1 MKKNLKLPTILGIIV
16 LVFGVV
22 AGVFLINSRQVFK
35 IGANVA
41 AVPKNVR
48 VSNITN
54 DSITVTWTTDIA
66 SKGFVKWGKSELSL
80 GKVALEDES
89 EANIVHSTNIV
100 GIETGSSIYFKINSG
115 GKDYDNQ
122 GIAWQ
127 AETLSN
133 KVNSNSNQ
141 IASGTIL
148 NPDGS
153 TPARAVVYLT
163 INGGVASALTSSEG
177 NFVVPVSTYFET
189 IVDTSPIEIT
199 VQGGTNGTTQ
209 AVIYLKSIKFI
220 PTMILGRSY
229 DFRSAE
235 INNSNQ
241 QPESSLTIPEAIGV
255 SSRFE
260 VTRSTEEK
268 ETVSTLS
275 IESVD
280 EGEII
285 TTVDPEFFG
294 SAPAGSAIE
303 IKVESEL
310 QTATVATD
318 SKGKWSWSPP
328 NDLEVGEH
336 KLTASFRDANGI
348 LRTITRTFIVSASEG
363 PAFESTPS
371 ATPVNTTVPTA
382 TATAMA
388 TSISTSSATPKTAT
402 GTPMPTPET
411 GSLTPTLGLLLMGF
425 GIILSSIFV
434 YKKSNVY

>member
-48 VSNITN
+48 ISNITN

-100 GIETGSSIYFKINSG
+100 GIETGSSIYFKINSD

-127 AETLSN
+127 SQTLNS

-163 INGGVASALTSSEG
+163 INGNVASALTSSEG
-177 NFVVPVSTYFET
+177 NFVVPMSTYFET

-199 VQGGTNGTTQ
+199 VQGGPNGTTQ

-241 QPESSLTIPEAIGV
+241 QPESSLTIPEAIEA

-260 VTRSTEEK
+260 VTRSSEEK

-275 IESVD
+275 IESID

-310 QTATVATD
+310 QTATIATD
-318 SKGKWSWSPP
+318 SKGKWSWNPP
-328 NDLEVGEH
+328 NDLEAGEH

-348 LRTITRTFIVSASEG
+348 LRTITRTFVVSAAEG

-371 ATPVNTTVPTA
+371 ATPINTTVPTA
-382 TATAMA
+382 SATATA

-411 GSLTPTLGLLLMGF
+411 GSLTPTIGLFIMGI
-425 GIILSSIFV
+425 GILLSSIFV
-434 YKKSNVY
+434 YKKSYAN

>member
-1 MKKNLKLPTILGIIV
+1 MKKNIKLPTILGVIV

-22 AGVFLINSRQVFK
+22 AGVILINSQQVFK
-35 IGANVA
+35 IGANVDGI
-41 AVPKNVR
+41 PKNVR
-48 VSNITN
+48 VSNITDN
-54 DSITVTWTTDIA
+54 SATVTWTTDIA

-80 GKVALEDES
+80 GKVALEDDS
-89 EANIVHSTNIV
+89 QANIVHSANIV
-100 GIETGSSIYFKINSG
+100 GIERGSSFYFKINSD

-127 AETLSN
+127 AKTLN
-133 KVNSNSNQ
+133 TKVNSNNNQ

-148 NPDGS
+148 DSDGS
-153 TPARAVVYLT
+153 TPGKAIVYLT
-163 INGGVASALTSSEG
+163 INGGVASAQTSPEG
-177 NFVVPVSTYFET
+177 NFVIPLSTYFET

-199 VQGGTNGTTQ
+199 VQGGTKGTTQ
-209 AVIYLKSIKFI
+209 AVIYPKSIKFI
-220 PTMILGRSY
+220 PTMILGRAY

-241 QPESSLTIPEAIGV
+241 QPESSLTIPESVEV

-260 VTRSTEEK
+260 VTKSAEEK

-275 IESVD
+275 IESID

-285 TTVDPEFFG
+285 TTTDPEFFG

-310 QTATVATD
+310 QTATISTD
-318 SKGKWSWSPP
+318 SKGKWSWNPP
-328 NDLEVGEH
+328 NDLETGEH

-371 ATPVNTTVPTA
+371 ATPLNSAVPTA
-382 TATAMA
+382 TATA
-388 TSISTSSATPKTAT
+388 ISTPTSTASAQPKTPIAT
-402 GTPMPTPET
+402 MQPTPET
-411 GSLTPTLGLLLMGF
+411 GSLTPTIGLFIMGIGLL
-425 GIILSSIFV
+425 LSSIFV
-434 YKKSNVY
+434 YKKSYAN

>member
-1 MKKNLKLPTILGIIV
+1 MKKNLKLPTILGVIV

-35 IGANVA
+35 IGASVA
-41 AVPKNVR
+41 SVPKNVR
-48 VSNITN
+48 VSNITDN
-54 DSITVTWTTDIA
+54 SATVTWTTDID
-66 SKGFVKWGKSELSL
+66 SKGFVKWGKSELLL
-80 GKVALEDES
+80 GKVTLEDDS
-89 EANIVHSTNIV
+89 QASIVHSANII
-100 GIETGSSIYFKINSG
+100 GIKTGSSFYFKINSDS
-115 GKDYDNQ
+115 KDYDNQ

-127 AETLSN
+127 ATTSN
-133 KVNSNSNQ
+133 TKINSNSNQ
-141 IASGTIL
+141 VASGTVL
-148 NPDGS
+148 NSDGS
-153 TPARAVVYLT
+153 TPARAIVYLT
-163 INGGVASALTSSEG
+163 INGGVASALTSTEG
-177 NFVVPVSTYFET
+177 NFVIPLSTYFET

-199 VQGGTNGTTQ
+199 VQGGTKGTTT
-209 AVIYLKSIKFI
+209 AVIYPKTIKFI

-241 QPESSLTIPEAIGV
+241 QPESSLTIPEAV
-255 SSRFE
+255 EASSRFE
-260 VTRSTEEK
+260 ITRNTEEK

-275 IESVD
+275 IESID

-310 QTATVATD
+310 QTATIATD
-318 SKGKWSWSPP
+318 SKGKWSWNPP
-328 NDLEVGEH
+328 NDLETGEH

-371 ATPVNTTVPTA
+371 ATPSNTTVPTA
-382 TATAMA
+382 TAV
-388 TSISTSSATPKTAT
+388 STSSATPKTT
-402 GTPMPTPET
+402 VSSTPMPTPET
-411 GSLTPTLGLLLMGF
+411 GSLTPTLGLFIMGI
-425 GIILSSIFV
+425 GILLSSIFV
-434 YKKSNVY
+434 YKKAYAD